1 MPKKVA
7 RVEDVIR
14 LGQKMNWREVKSPNG
29 EVVEPEGEAG
39 RGRAPA
45 GRAEAFPAPQGGPA
59 PAGGAPG

>member
-29 EVVEPEGEAG
+29 EVVEPETIRRIYKYAAAG
-39 RGRAPA
+39 MKRKKARKGGDAPL
-45 GRAEAFPAPQGGPA
+45 PC
-59 PAGGAPG
+59 